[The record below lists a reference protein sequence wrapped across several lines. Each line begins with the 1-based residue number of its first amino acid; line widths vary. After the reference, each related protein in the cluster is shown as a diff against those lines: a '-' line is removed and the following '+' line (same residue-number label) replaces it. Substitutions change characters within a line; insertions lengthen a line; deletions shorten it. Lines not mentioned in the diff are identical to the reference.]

1 MQIEEMDSTLYL
13 WYGNFRASG
22 DCGLLA
28 IGRVM
33 VFKCVLEKQVW
44 GLKVNLIAKNIV
56 YL

>member
-1 MQIEEMDSTLYL
+1 VQIEEMDSTLYL